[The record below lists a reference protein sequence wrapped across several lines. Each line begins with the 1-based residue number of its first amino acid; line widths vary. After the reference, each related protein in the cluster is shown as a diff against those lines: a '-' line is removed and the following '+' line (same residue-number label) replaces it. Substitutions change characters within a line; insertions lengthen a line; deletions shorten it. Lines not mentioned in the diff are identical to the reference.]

1 MKTRNDLNPN
11 DILVNVQIILQQIQD
26 FPQILNKLSNNDQNK
41 FYDLLGQLQQQFSSH
56 KDKPE
61 ELLSA
66 ANTFLTE
73 IENKK
78 EFRQVFLSE
87 KITEVELQSLQED
100 RQRSINQY
108 SLQKITDELDLRPM
122 DPILNSITTI
132 FEFRLSQ
139 EEHKEKMNGRQD
151 EEPTDH

>member
-1 MKTRNDLNPN
+1 MKTRNELNPYA
-11 DILVNVQIILQQIQD
+11 ILANVQTVLQQVQD
-26 FPQILNKLSNNDQNK
+26 FPQILDKLSAEDKNK
-41 FYDLLGQLQQQFSSH
+41 FYGLIEQLQQQFSSH